1 MQKEFEMSMM
11 GELKFF
17 LGLQIEQL
25 QGGNFISQSKYTREL
40 LERFGMKDT
49 KLCKTPMSLTAR
61 LEKDEKGKKVDNT
74 RYRCMIGSL
83 LYLTAS
89 RPDISLSVCICARF
103 QSDPRESHLTA
114 VKRILRYLVG
124 TPTLGL
130 WYPKDSTFELYG
142 YSDADYAGSKVDR
155 KSTSGTCFFL
165 GKSLVSWFSK
175 KQNSVAL
182 STAEAEYIAVGSCV
196 AQLLWMKQELE
207 HYGLKYDHIPV
218 YCDNTSAI
226 NLTKNPVQHSR
237 SKHIEVRHHFIRDHI
252 SKGDIV
258 TTFVPSEDELADI
271 FTKPLNEANLLIS
284 SLNLCAINA

>member
-25 QGGNFISQSKYTREL
+25 QGGNFISQSKYTKEL

-61 LEKDEKGKKVDNT
+61 LEKDEKGKKVDIKK
-74 RYRCMIGSL
+74 YRCMIGSL
-83 LYLTAS
+83 LYLTTS
-89 RPDISLSVCICARF
+89 RLDITLSVCICARY
-103 QSDPRESHLTA
+103 QSDRREYHLSD

-130 WYPKDSTFELYG
+130 WYPKGSSFDLCG

-175 KQNSVAL
+175 KQNCVAL
-182 STAEAEYIAVGSCV
+182 STAEAEYIAVGSYV

-207 HYGLKYDHIPV
+207 DYGLKYDHIPV

-226 NLTKNPVQHSR
+226 NLTKNPV
-237 SKHIEVRHHFIRDHI
+237 HILGL
-252 SKGDIV
+252 S
-258 TTFVPSEDELADI
+258 T
-271 FTKPLNEANLLIS
+271 
-284 SLNLCAINA
+284 